1 MSGIYL
7 HVPFCR
13 TACHYCDFHFSTSL
27 NSVDAFVSAVVK
39 EIELRRE
46 TWKNED
52 FMTLYLGGGTPSVL
66 SPKDIDRI
74 LGALNESLPGFK
86 SERLAEATI
95 EVNPEDLTEEIARG
109 YVECG
114 FDRISIGVQTFDD
127 GLLNWM
133 NRKHSAEQAESAVFA
148 ARKAGFNEVSIDLV
162 YGLPHSSPKSFE
174 NTVSKAFSLPIDHI
188 SCYALTV
195 EPRTVLGARVKK
207 GVEKEAP
214 DSVIEADYKLLC
226 SVADAHGFSHY
237 EVSNWARTKENKAV
251 HNSAYWSGS
260 PYLGL
265 GPGAH
270 GFDGKSR
277 YSVISNNPKYLRSI
291 AESTLPDALEALTPT
306 DRSNEMMMTGLRT
319 AQGVDFKALEQLFGI
334 DHIGS
339 NHDAWQKWTEA
350 GAIVFLESGRH
361 RISEKYWLIG
371 DSIASD
377 LIVLLL

>member
-27 NSVDAFVSAVVK
+27 NSVDAFVRAVVK
-39 EIELRRE
+39 EIELRSGQ
-46 TWKNED
+46 WKNED
-52 FMTLYLGGGTPSVL
+52 FRTLYLGGGTPSVL
-66 SPKDIDRI
+66 SPQDIARI
-74 LGALNESLPGFK
+74 IGALNEFLPGFN

-127 GLLNWM
+127 SLLNWM
-133 NRKHSAEQAESAVFA
+133 NRKHSTEQAESAVFA
-148 ARKAGFNEVSIDLV
+148 ARKAGFNKISIDLI
-162 YGLPHSSPKSFE
+162 YGLPHGSLKSFE

-195 EPRTVLGARVKK
+195 EPTTVLGARVKK
-207 GVEKEAP
+207 GEEKEAP
-214 DSVIEADYKLLC
+214 DSVIEADYRLLC
-226 SVADAHGFSHY
+226 SVAETHGFSHY
-237 EVSNWARTKENKAV
+237 EVSNWARNTENKAV
-251 HNSAYWSGS
+251 HNSAYWSGA

-291 AESTLPDALEALTPT
+291 DELVLPDSVETLTPT
-306 DRSNEMMMTGLRT
+306 NLSNEMMMTGLRT
-319 AQGVDFKALEQLFGI
+319 ALGVDFKALEQLFCI
-334 DHIGS
+334 DHIAS
-339 NHDAWQKWTEA
+339 NHDAWLKWTDA
-350 GAIVFLESGRH
+350 GAIILLNNGRH
-361 RISEKYWLIG
+361 RISEKHWIIG

-377 LIVLLL
+377 LIVL